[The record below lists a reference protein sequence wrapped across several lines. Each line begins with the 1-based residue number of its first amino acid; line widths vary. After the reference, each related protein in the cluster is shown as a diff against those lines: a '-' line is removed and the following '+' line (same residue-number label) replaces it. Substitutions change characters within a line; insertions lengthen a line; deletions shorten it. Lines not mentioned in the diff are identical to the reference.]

1 MDRSHGYCAR
11 MNLIEARK
19 AGLKPFS
26 LTIDREGADYPP
38 HPFFFGRALF
48 RILRQPE
55 ELPKRLPHGR

>member
-1 MDRSHGYCAR
+1 MDSSPGDCAR

-26 LTIDREGADYPP
+26 VTIDREGADYPP
-38 HPFFFGRALF
+38 HLFGRALF
-48 RILRQPE
+48 RIPRQPE